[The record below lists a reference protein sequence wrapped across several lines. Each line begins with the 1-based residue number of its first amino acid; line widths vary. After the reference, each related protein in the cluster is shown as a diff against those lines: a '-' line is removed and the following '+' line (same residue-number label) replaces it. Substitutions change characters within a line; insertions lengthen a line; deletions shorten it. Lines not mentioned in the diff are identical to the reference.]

1 MASYKR
7 VALNQY
13 LLELF
18 INKLDL
24 DPTLIK
30 SHPNYS
36 NLCNHGVIVG

>member
-7 VALNQY
+7 VALNEY

-18 INKLDL
+18 IEKLDL
-24 DPTLIK
+24 NPTLIK

-36 NLCNHGVIVG
+36 KLCKHGVIAG